1 MVFGI
6 DVVLLQ
12 EEEVEVQGDS
22 LGEDKVHVITSI
34 GFPSF
39 SLSIM
44 ILPSSDLSLSS
55 FISSLAFLFLPP
67 SGVD

>member
-34 GFPSF
+34 RFPSF
-39 SLSIM
+39 SLSM
-44 ILPSSDLSLSS
+44 DSGWT
-55 FISSLAFLFLPP
+55 LF
-67 SGVD
+67 SIADY